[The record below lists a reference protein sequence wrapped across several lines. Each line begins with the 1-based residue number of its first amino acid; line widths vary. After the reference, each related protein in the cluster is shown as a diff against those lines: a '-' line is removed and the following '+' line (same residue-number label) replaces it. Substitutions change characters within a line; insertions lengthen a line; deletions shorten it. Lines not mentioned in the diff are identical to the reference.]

1 MNVALVK
8 AEART
13 EAKTDTALS
22 DAFAVARDR
31 LPGAGKVAEA
41 RQQALE
47 VFERAG
53 LPHRRIEEWKYTDLR
68 ALMREVLPLAAVPDA
83 AALKRAD
90 AALKLHA
97 IEGARRLV
105 LVDGVFAARLS
116 DTGDLENGLS
126 IRTLREVLETG
137 DAAIPPELF
146 VTGSSDAMVALNS
159 AMMTDGVV
167 IEVADGATLSRPLH
181 IVHIA
186 SGTQPAAMFTRSL
199 VKIGHSASAT
209 LVESYIAAEGAQTY
223 QVHDLLV
230 LAVGDGARLDHVR
243 LIEDGREAFNIS
255 SSVVTLGAKSHFNT
269 FGMTSG
275 SHVSRYQAVIAFAG
289 EDSRVET
296 NGVNLLNGRQH
307 GDTTLFL
314 DHAVPNCASR
324 EIFRAVVDDRGHS
337 VFQGRIIVRPQ
348 AQKTDAK
355 MMTRALLLSD
365 EAEADN
371 KPELE
376 IFADDVTCGHGATT
390 GALDESLLFYLR
402 ARGLSEKE
410 AQALLIQAFVGEAI
424 ESIAD
429 DNLREL
435 AISAAQR
442 WLAARG

>member
-1 MNVALVK
+1 MMNLAL
-8 AEART
+8 
-13 EAKTDTALS
+13 AKTETGRALS

-31 LPGAGKVAEA
+31 LPGVGKVADIRRQAFEA
-41 RQQALE
+41 Y
-47 VFERAG
+47 ERAG
-53 LPHRRIEEWKYTDLR
+53 LPHRRIEDWKYTDLR
-68 ALMREVLPLAAVPDA
+68 VLMREVLPLAAAPDK
-83 AALKRAD
+83 AALKRAA

-97 IEGARRLV
+97 IEGVRRLV
-105 LVDGVFAARLS
+105 LVDGVFAPNLS
-116 DTGDLENGLS
+116 DTNNLEDGLS
-126 IRTLREVLETG
+126 IRTLRDVLEAG
-137 DAAIPPELF
+137 DTAVQTQLLAPDN
-146 VTGSSDAMVALNS
+146 SDSMVALNC
-159 AMMTDGVV
+159 AMMTDGLV
-167 IEVADGATLSRPLH
+167 IAVADGAALATPLH

-186 SGTQPAAMFTRSL
+186 SGTPAAMFTRSL
-199 VKIGHSASAT
+199 LKLGKNAGAT
-209 LVESYIAAEGAQTY
+209 LVESYIAADGAKSY
-223 QVHDLLV
+223 QVHDALV
-230 LAVGDGARLDHVR
+230 LAIGDGARLDHVR
-243 LIEDGREAFNIS
+243 LVEDSREAFNIS
-255 SSVVTLGAKSHFNT
+255 SSVVTLGAHAHFNT

-275 SHVSRYQAVIAFAG
+275 AHVSRYQAVIACAG
-289 EDSRVET
+289 EHSRVET

-307 GDTTLFL
+307 ADTTLFL

-337 VFQGRIIVRPQ
+337 VFQGRIIVQPK

-424 ESIAD
+424 EQIAND
-429 DNLREL
+429 DLREL